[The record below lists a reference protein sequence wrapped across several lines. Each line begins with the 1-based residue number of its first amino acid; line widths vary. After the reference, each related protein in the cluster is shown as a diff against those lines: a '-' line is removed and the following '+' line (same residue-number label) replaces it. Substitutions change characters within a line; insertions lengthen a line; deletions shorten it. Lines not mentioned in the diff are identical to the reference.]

1 LQVSR
6 NLMRVAT
13 VILIVSLPAFA
24 QNLADPG
31 RRVPEN
37 ELQLDPPKRDATEEA
52 RSYAVKPPP
61 PRAVDPRACESARVN
76 WELACGAPYSYKSR
90 SQLCAEAYAIY
101 RGSCG

>member
-1 LQVSR
+1 
-6 NLMRVAT
+6 MRVPT
-13 VILIVSLPAFA
+13 LLLIVSLPAFA
-24 QNLADPG
+24 QNLNLADPG

-76 WELACGAPYSYKSR
+76 WQNACGAPYSYKSR
-90 SQLCAEAYAIY
+90 SQICTEAYAIY
-101 RGSCG
+101 RDSCG